1 MVTKTSYVAY
11 SKKNTHRGAIPRN
24 YICIA
29 ISREYKEQESCNK
42 KNEKKEKNKGRS
54 ETDRTRCACVFE
66 CVRERESQREEN
78 ERVNIEC
85 QGKKR
90 GKQERIIW
98 DMSLR
103 QSVNRKGREIG
114 WTKAEREEKS
124 Y

>member
-1 MVTKTSYVAY
+1 MVIKTSFVAY
-11 SKKNTHRGAIPRN
+11 SKKILIEARPLVTT
-24 YICIA
+24 YVLLY
-29 ISREYKEQESCNK
+29 RESIKNK
-42 KNEKKEKNKGRS
+42 KAVIKKKEKKRKNKGRS

-66 CVRERESQREEN
+66 CVRERESQKEEN

-85 QGKKR
+85 QGKKQ